1 MSTPADQLGQDRS
14 VGVAQAAQRQTALDA
29 TRQASGAAREKE
41 LQPLEQKVSTGI
53 DSLQSMT
60 PPPKAALPTY
70 EPKPL
75 VDPKEY
81 QQLSMGLIG
90 MALIGGIA
98 SKGNWMGTSAALNG
112 ALKGYME
119 GNQEQAEKGY
129 RDYQTKFKEA
139 QSKSEAEQKEFES
152 ILQNKRLS
160 INDML
165 AQVKLAA
172 AKYGRDDVRMEA
184 EQKSIDGIW
193 KRVETMDSTIAR
205 ISDQDQRQRA
215 SLDAMFDR
223 QSRTLDAA
231 LAKAKEGA
239 GGNLPDLAR
248 DIKTE
253 LTVRGV
259 TLPQGTRSAKTLNA
273 TLTNLANKY
282 PDKPASEIV
291 DMIKSGQIDMKVA
304 MGEAGVLAKRE
315 GNIEPAMEALNQK
328 GGLYDQLTD
337 AAKAVNFGDSKDM
350 NDWRLAAQG
359 KHVANPAI
367 QRLRNL
373 ITDTQA
379 EVVTVLSRSG
389 QPTESVRQQAADMF
403 PLNGSVPEIETAI
416 AASKKVASAIEQ
428 GNETVLSAL
437 KSGKSVREAAAL
449 ADKPAGAGAAP
460 APYADPGK
468 EQRYQEWK
476 RAHPTT

>member
-1 MSTPADQLGQDRS
+1 MSTPVDQLTQDRS
-14 VGVAQAAQRQTALDA
+14 TDVAQAAQRQTALD
-29 TRQASGAAREKE
+29 TQRKSVSGADESAITTAQGKVDAATADFDKTAASRPQQ
-41 LQPLEQKVSTGI
+41 QPLPEYQ
-53 DSLQSMT
+53 
-60 PPPKAALPTY
+60 
-70 EPKPL
+70 PKPL

-81 QQLSMGLIG
+81 QQLSMGLTA

-112 ALKGYME
+112 AMKGYLE
-119 GNQEQAEKGY
+119 GNQAKAEKDY
-129 RDYQTKFKEA
+129 QDYQTKFKEA

-165 AQVKLAA
+165 AQVKLTA

-193 KRVETMDSTIAR
+193 RRVEAMDSTIAR
-205 ISDQDQRQRA
+205 ISDQDQRQRE
-215 SLDAMFDR
+215 S
-223 QSRTLDAA
+223 LDAA

-239 GGNLPDLAR
+239 GGNLPDKAR
-248 DIKTE
+248 DIQTE

-259 TLPQGTRSAKTLNA
+259 TLPQGMRSAKTLNS

-282 PDKPASEIV
+282 PDKSSEEIV

-304 MGEAGVLAKRE
+304 TGEAGVLAKRE
-315 GNIEPAMEALNQK
+315 GNIEPAMQALNQK
-328 GGLYDQLTD
+328 GGLYDQMMD
-337 AAKAVNFGDSKDM
+337 AAKAVNFGDSKDV

-389 QPTESVRQQAADMF
+389 QPTESVRKQASDMF
-403 PLNGSVPEIETAI
+403 PLDGSIPEIATAI
-416 AASKKVASAIEQ
+416 DASKKVASAIEQ
-428 GNETVLSAL
+428 GNETVLNAL